1 MTADRDARG
10 TLRVLS
16 TDVAVVGAG
25 PAGIAAAISAAEAGA
40 AVLVIDAVVA
50 PGGQIWRHRDR
61 STLPARARQWLARL
75 DDCGARALLG
85 ATVVDARRDRGV
97 ELDVEQ
103 GTSALRVEARRL
115 VVATGARERFLPFPG
130 WTLPGVVGIG
140 GAQALLKSGA
150 SFADRRVAIAGT
162 GPLLVAVADAL
173 AGAGATLV
181 LVAEQ
186 SRRRAVVGAAL
197 GLAMRPGL
205 AVQAARHRLAFAR
218 ARYRVGTWVTRAEGE
233 GEGDARLRAVRVTN
247 GRATWSVPCDVLCTG
262 YGLVPGTELARL
274 LGCRVERGAVA
285 VDEWQGTSIADIFCA
300 GETAGIGGVD
310 VALAEGVIAGL
321 SAAGR
326 HALVSASTRRARDR
340 ARRATARL
348 DRAFALRPELL
359 QLAEPDTIV
368 CRCED
373 VRSSAV
379 DPRWSPRQARLYA
392 RVGMGPCQGRI
403 CGTALETLYG
413 WMPDPP
419 RPPLE
424 PMLISTLIADATVSP
439 PDSPEATQ
447 S

>member
-25 PAGIAAAISAAEAGA
+25 PAGIAAAVSAAEAGA
-40 AVLVIDAVVA
+40 AVVVIDAVAA

-61 STLPARARQWLARL
+61 STLPARARQWLARF

-85 ATVVDARRDRGV
+85 ATVVDAHRERGV
-97 ELDVEQ
+97 KLDVEQ
-103 GTSALRVEARRL
+103 GTSALRVVARRL
-115 VVATGARERFLPFPG
+115 IIATGARERFLPFPG

-186 SRRRAVVGAAL
+186 ARRRAVVGAAL
-197 GLAMRPGL
+197 GLAMRPAL

-218 ARYRVGTWVTRAEGE
+218 ARYRVGTWVTHAEGEGVGVGEGE
-233 GEGDARLRAVRVTN
+233 GEGRLRAVRVTN

-274 LGCRVERGAVA
+274 LGCRVEGGAVA
-285 VDEWQGTSIADIFCA
+285 VDDWQETSIADIFCA

-310 VALAEGVIAGL
+310 VALTEGVIAGL

-326 HALVSASTRRARDR
+326 RVVVSDSTRRARDR
-340 ARRATARL
+340 MRRATTRL

-359 QLAEPDTIV
+359 RLAEPDTIV

-379 DPRWSPRQARLYA
+379 DPHWSPRQARLYA

-413 WMPDPP
+413 WLPEPP

-424 PMLISTLIADATVSP
+424 PMLISTLIADAGIA
-439 PDSPEATQ
+439 DR
-447 S
+447 